1 MFLLRDPE
9 FWVLIAFVIAFGFFA
24 WKASPLMLG
33 ALDQRAVRI
42 KAELDEVRRLRTDA
56 ERALTEYRQKQ
67 SDALKEAADIIAH
80 ARTEAERAAAAGE
93 RELEAALERRRRLAS
108 RRSPWKKPR
117 RSPQCASKRSK
128 SPSPRCA
135 ARSPPISMPAA
146 APAFSTRPSPPC
158 RRPCIRNLDRA

>member
-9 FWVLIAFVIAFGFFA
+9 FWVLIAFLIAFGFFA

-33 ALDQRAVRI
+33 ALDQRAAKI

-67 SDALKEAADIIAH
+67 RDALKEAADIIAH
-80 ARTEAERAAAAGE
+80 AHTEAERAAAAGE

-108 RRSPWKKPR
+108 ETVALEEAKAIAAVRIEAVEVAIAAVRRALAADLDAGR
-117 RSPQCASKRSK
+117 RAGILDEAIASLPQALHS
-128 SPSPRCA
+128 
-135 ARSPPISMPAA
+135 
-146 APAFSTRPSPPC
+146 
-158 RRPCIRNLDRA
+158 